1 MAIKPVEI
9 ELLIKDGITP
19 GINKANS
26 ATERLAQSAEEM
38 ADTMTASIK
47 NADKQVEVLEEQIKS
62 LEKQLKKTKP
72 GTVYEELKRQ
82 LDAAKQSVSE
92 EKQKLEELSESHEQ
106 AAKTAKTLMA
116 EKRALSNAVGRESLE
131 GKSLEDMREL
141 LERAGEVYDTMGDVD
156 AVIKVLGHDNA
167 GLQGVISG
175 VSGLAG
181 GFTALTGAI
190 SLFGAENE
198 ELIKIQTKLQSV
210 MAITMG
216 LQQMMDTL
224 NKTSAFSVVTLT
236 KAKQLLTTANYKLAT
251 ALGISTAAATALMAT
266 LTLGLSLAITGII
279 TLYNKYTSAQEEA
292 RQQALDNL
300 EVEQEGRAEML
311 RTQME
316 LDRVIKSLE
325 RYKGSKEEEQ
335 RKVAELNSKYGEA
348 FGYYKSVAEWY
359 DVLKQK
365 SADYIQVMYLEAK
378 ARALVDRAIKADEE
392 YNKAKTEE
400 ANAKPGLGDYIMSA
414 LAAGGGGYGG
424 AITGGNKVSAETLA
438 KDEYRQ
444 AKEEAEKRKN
454 DALAEATKVQDEIAE
469 IRAKSDIGG
478 HEAPKVKAT
487 NTKAMSQLAE
497 ERRRLQEQL
506 AESER
511 KAQEAISEL
520 KVENMVEGYEK
531 ERKTAELQ
539 HKQEMERIKK
549 EEEARLKLIATL
561 RKKGVSLPQGKE
573 MQTSALARSEE
584 ALQTAKYEEQIAKI
598 NKEEQEEKQ
607 KTLDELLNKY
617 EDYSIRRKLIEK
629 EYQDYLRDLE
639 KERTATNGADIDAA
653 KERASKERDKKL
665 KAVDAEELEA
675 TEKTSAFLVE
685 LFEDASEKSTAAI
698 KRILHESEDLINYL
712 KTTASEDITSRNG
725 ISAQKLRHIKESPEE
740 MQKLTE
746 GVEKLKK
753 SYQDRSPI
761 AAFYAEVKKGID
773 LIKNSGKEG
782 GKADIG
788 LGLEKIGGAATK
800 VLPQV
805 KEIGQQIGNILGDSN
820 ISEDIG
826 ILTDSIAGI
835 GTAAMGVGKIMSG
848 DILGGIQGVL
858 SGVGSIVSMASRAE
872 AAHREALKK
881 IQESAL
887 AFEREYNLVLLK
899 QRLLMEEAVTPFS
912 EDKIRKAV
920 NALKVYADADAS
932 YRKQLKGQEQQRA
945 TGWAGVFFNREID
958 KINAAVKRGHG
969 LLAQVKI
976 VTGHEKTGLFGW
988 GKGRD
993 TYSSL
998 LDVYP
1003 QLIDKQGNLNKEM
1016 LKTVMSTRS
1025 MSKEHKQML
1034 EDLLAQQELMEQT
1047 QKDFDS
1053 YLTDTFGSLGSSMTS
1068 AITTSLREGGDALE
1082 LFAKDASKVIENL
1095 GEQMIYSLFFADRFK
1110 QLKEQL
1116 ESVYKSGKPQEQIAE
1131 EGRKT
1136 IANFYKGMSGEVAQA
1151 QEWAKAWKESAT
1163 KEGFSVW
1170 GSQSA
1175 SQSAK
1180 SGNAFTTMTQE
1191 QGTKLEGLFTS
1202 AQVHLANIDDHTINI
1217 TARLSNVLD
1226 SLSQI
1231 AHNTKPIISIY
1242 EEIQTLKREGIKI
1255 K

>member
-19 GINKANS
+19 GINKANN
-26 ATERLAQSAEEM
+26 ATEQLAQSAEEM
-38 ADTMTASIK
+38 ADTITASIK
-47 NADKQVEVLEEQIKS
+47 NADKQVKVLEEQIKS
-62 LEKQLKKTKP
+62 LERQLKKTKP
-72 GTVYEELKRQ
+72 GTAYEELKRQ
-82 LDAAKQSVSE
+82 LDAAKQSINE
-92 EKQKLEELSESHEQ
+92 EKQKLGELAQNHDKAAKSTKTLVGEQRALINSIGSMTLNGASEQAIREMTEQ
-106 AAKTAKTLMA
+106 AAVLIDTL
-116 EKRALSNAVGRESLE
+116 
-131 GKSLEDMREL
+131 
-141 LERAGEVYDTMGDVD
+141 GDVRQE
-156 AVIKVLGHDNA
+156 AAILAHDNA

-198 ELIKIQTKLQSV
+198 DLIKIQTKLQSV

-224 NKTSAFSVVTLT
+224 NKSSAFSVVTLT
-236 KAKQLLTTANYKLAT
+236 KAKQLLTAANYKLAT
-251 ALGISTAAATALMAT
+251 ALGISSAAATALMAT
-266 LTLGLSLAITGII
+266 LTFGLSLAITGLI
-279 TLYNKYTSAQEEA
+279 TLYNKYSSSQEEA

-300 EVEQEGRAEML
+300 EVEKEGRAEML
-311 RTQME
+311 RTQLE
-316 LDRVIKSLE
+316 LERVIKSL
-325 RYKGSKEEEQ
+325 KDFNGSKAEEKQ
-335 RKVAELNSKYGEA
+335 KVTELNSKYGEA

-365 SADYIQVMYLEAK
+365 SADYIQVMFLEAK
-378 ARALVDRAIKADEE
+378 ARALVDKAVKADEG
-392 YNKAKTEE
+392 YNKAATEE
-400 ANAKPGLGDYIMSA
+400 ANAKPGFWDYLLSA
-414 LAAGGGGYGG
+414 LSSGGGSTSGG
-424 AITGGNKVSAETLA
+424 AYINANQISAEKLA
-438 KDEYRQ
+438 KSEYTR
-444 AKEEAEKRKN
+444 AKEEAKKEK
-454 DALAEATKVQDEIAE
+454 DAAIAEAIKIQEQIAS
-469 IRAKSDIGG
+469 IRSESKIGG
-478 HEAPKVKAT
+478 YEKPSS
-487 NTKAMSQLAE
+487 NNSGLQLAE
-497 ERRRLQEQL
+497 ERRRLHEQL
-506 AESER
+506 AEAER

-520 KVENMVEGYEK
+520 KVENMSAGYEK

-539 HKQEMERIKK
+539 HKQEMQRIKK
-549 EEEARLKLIATL
+549 EEDARLKLIANL

-573 MQTSALARSEE
+573 MKTSAFARTEE
-584 ALQTAKYEEQIAKI
+584 ALQTAKYEEQIAQI
-598 NKEEQEEKQ
+598 NKAEREEKQ

-617 EDYSIRRKLIEK
+617 EDYSIKRKSIEK
-629 EYQDYLRDLE
+629 EYQNYLLDLE
-639 KERTATNGADIDAA
+639 KARTINNGADIDAA
-653 KERASKERDKKL
+653 KGRATKERDKKL
-665 KAVDAEELEA
+665 KAVDEEELEA

-698 KRILHESEDLINYL
+698 KRILLESEDLINYL
-712 KTTASEDITSRNG
+712 KATAKEDITSRNG

-746 GVEKLKK
+746 GVEKLKN
-753 SYQDRSPI
+753 SYKDRSPI
-761 AAFYAEVKKGID
+761 AAFYADIKKGID
-773 LIKNSGKEG
+773 LIKNSSKDG
-782 GKADIG
+782 GKTDIG
-788 LGLEKIGGAATK
+788 LGLEKIGGAAGK
-800 VLPQV
+800 VLPHV
-805 KEIGQQIGNILGDSN
+805 KELGQQIGDILGDSS

-848 DILGGIQGVL
+848 DILGGIQGVI

-887 AFEREYNLVLLK
+887 AFEREYNLILLK
-899 QRLLMEEAVTPFS
+899 QRLLMEEAVTPFG

-932 YRKQLKGQEQQRA
+932 YRKQLKGQEQDKQ
-945 TGWAGVFFNREID
+945 TGWLGTLFNPEID

-976 VTGHEKTGLFGW
+976 VTGHVKTGLFGW

-1016 LKTVMSTRS
+1016 LKSVMSTRS

-1034 EDLLAQQELMEQT
+1034 EDLLAQQELMEQA
-1047 QKDFDS
+1047 QKDFDN
-1053 YLTDTFGSLGSSMTS
+1053 YLTNTFGSLGSSMTS
-1068 AITTSLREGGDALE
+1068 AITTSLREGGNALE
-1082 LFAKDASKVIENL
+1082 LFAKDASKIIENL

-1110 QLKEQL
+1110 QLREQL

-1170 GSQSA
+1170 GSLGA
-1175 SQSAK
+1175 SQSPK
-1180 SGNAFTTMTQE
+1180 SSNAFTTMTQE